1 MMTMMTLDRFDEL
14 ASAYGAAIFLWP
26 AEDQA
31 AAEAFVA
38 ASPEASAIL
47 ARERALDE
55 ALDEWEAP
63 EPSQALMARILG
75 DAAEVS
81 AAQTAPLADPAPTTA
96 DKPGFFARFFGD
108 VGWRPAGA
116 MTACLAIGF
125 AVGLSGTPNGT
136 DTDETALAAEDNAV
150 IATFFGDEDESDP
163 FDLEML

>member
-1 MMTMMTLDRFDEL
+1 MMSMMTLERFDEL
-14 ASAYGAAIFLWP
+14 AAAYGAAIFLWP
-26 AEDQA
+26 AEEQA
-31 AAEAFVA
+31 AAEAFAA
-38 ASPEASAIL
+38 ASPEVSAIL

-63 EPSQALMARILG
+63 QPSQALMARILS

-81 AAQTAPLADPAPTTA
+81 AAAAPTVEPA
-96 DKPGFFARFFGD
+96 RAEPEKPGFFSRFFGD
-108 VGWRPAGA
+108 IGWRPAGA

-125 AVGLSGTPNGT
+125 AVGLSGTPDGSGT
-136 DTDETALAAEDNAV
+136 DDTVLAAEDNAV